1 MIYKI
6 QVYSLAIR
14 SDSLRLLNENP
25 KEPAA
30 ILYIG
35 RQEEKEENKASS
47 LKDGIGW
54 WGKRRN
60 HSASETNRSLR
71 AEFIWKEAEFLM
83 T

>member
-1 MIYKI
+1 MINNI
-6 QVYSLAIR
+6 QVYSLVIR
-14 SDSLRLLNENP
+14 RDPLRLLNENP
-25 KEPAA
+25 KELAA
-30 ILYIG
+30 ILDVG

-71 AEFIWKEAEFLM
+71 AELSGKKQNS
-83 T
+83 